1 MGHGKS
7 FALSRYLLQSVRFGE
22 VLLQKFLKNSSSTKI
37 FVRLRAASALE
48 NVCSRYIALY
58 LMGGIFLVW
67 EMSNIL
73 VACGVSSSSWVF
85 HNDFKKETG
94 KFKSGSNKARLKQ
107 GVSLGRGKI
116 KGIMILGD
124 NPARL

>member
-1 MGHGKS
+1 
-7 FALSRYLLQSVRFGE
+7 
-22 VLLQKFLKNSSSTKI
+22 
-37 FVRLRAASALE
+37 
-48 NVCSRYIALY
+48 
-58 LMGGIFLVW
+58 
-67 EMSNIL
+67 MSNVL

-85 HNDFKKETG
+85 HKGFKKETG